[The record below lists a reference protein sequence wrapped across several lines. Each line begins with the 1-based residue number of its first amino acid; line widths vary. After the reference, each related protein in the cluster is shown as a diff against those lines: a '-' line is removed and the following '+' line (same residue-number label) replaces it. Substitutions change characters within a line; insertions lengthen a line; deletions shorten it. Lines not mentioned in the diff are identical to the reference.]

1 VPGRAITAY
10 ASATRPP
17 ADTDCGLADF
27 SRAPSRRPPWRKA
40 GGISRAAVGNHRP
53 SVEIAKPDGQMR
65 RLSIPPVRDRVAQS
79 AARLVLAPLLD
90 AGMSPTSF
98 AYRKGSSVEQ
108 AAALVTVY
116 RLRGYC
122 WVVDGDITEFFPSLG
137 HQPLLS
143 ILEAA
148 IS

>member
-1 VPGRAITAY
+1 
-10 ASATRPP
+10 
-17 ADTDCGLADF
+17 
-27 SRAPSRRPPWRKA
+27 
-40 GGISRAAVGNHRP
+40 
-53 SVEIAKPDGQMR
+53 MR

-90 AGMSPTSF
+90 AGMSPASF
-98 AYRKGSSVEQ
+98 AYRKGPSVEQ

-148 IS
+148 ISCRRTLDLVALWLAAFSPRGCGLAQGAPLSPLLANLALSPVDRGSTARG